1 MMSILKMA
9 SRIPVGSFLLVF
21 LFATIRS
28 SKVLLYR
35 AESYEGESET
45 SLELKPGKLGLEA
58 SLISYPKTLLF
69 RLFFTF
75 LELQTPRVSEAS

>member
-1 MMSILKMA
+1 
-9 SRIPVGSFLLVF
+9 LLIF

-35 AESYEGESET
+35 AESYEGEIET
-45 SLELKPGKLGLEA
+45 SLGLKPGKLGLEA
-58 SLISYPKTLLF
+58 SLINYPKTLLF

-75 LELQTPRVSEAS
+75 LELQASRVSEAS